1 MGSMGHM
8 DRNASMGR
16 TSSKLGSTSRSISS
30 LSTSS
35 VGSKLV
41 RSMRQ
46 MKLALALA
54 WPPPSL
60 VILQLIL
67 LGKPQPWIHFSMG
80 RRF

>member
-16 TSSKLGSTSRSISS
+16 TSSKLGSRSICCMGSTSRSISS

-35 VGSKLV
+35 VGSRLEH
-41 RSMRQ
+41 MRQ
-46 MKLALALA
+46 LKLALA

-60 VILQLIL
+60 VILRLI
-67 LGKPQPWIHFSMG
+67 
-80 RRF
+80 